1 MDVPKLCEFTLVSMG
16 HMSAMDGF
24 LLRVLHGSEALD
36 LDAVKYRFL
45 DLRMQYYV
53 WNKAVREGDWKESST
68 GVKMVLVRV

>member
-1 MDVPKLCEFTLVSMG
+1 MDDD
-16 HMSAMDGF
+16 HMFEWMTF
-24 LLRVLHGSEALD
+24 NELTHH
-36 LDAVKYRFL
+36 VKYRFL